1 MKTLTQ
7 HIYENLF
14 TKHEI
19 NEKLIINKDFKSY
32 HEYSCEKPNDSGT
45 CLCIS
50 IPTTSNNN
58 DERIALY
65 EFNYHKDGDMI
76 SAGKIN
82 FELGDDGFYFMQ
94 DTTNYPNWVYVLLFG
109 EDAKKFLNKLLKN
122 ERRKIDI
129 SEFVNSIDIAKKE
142 KFVCK
147 DDWKSFYDED
157 RINDIKYDIK

>member
-1 MKTLTQ
+1 MKTLSQ
-7 HIYENLF
+7 HL
-14 TKHEI
+14 
-19 NEKLIINKDFKSY
+19 NERLIINKDFKSY

-50 IPTTSNNN
+50 IPTISNNN

-94 DTTNYPNWVYVLLFG
+94 DTTKSNWVYVLLFG
-109 EDAKKFLNKLLKN
+109 KDAKKFLNKLLKN

>member
-45 CLCIS
+45 CLGIS
-50 IPTTSNNN
+50 IPTIYNTN

-65 EFNYHKDGDMI
+65 EFNYYKDGDMI
-76 SAGKIN
+76 SVGNIN
-82 FELGDDGFYFMQ
+82 FELGDDGFYFKTQ
-94 DTTNYPNWVYVLLFG
+94 DTNKPDWICILLFG
-109 EDAKKFLNKLLKN
+109 KDAKKFLNKLLKN
-122 ERRKIDI
+122 NRRKIDI
-129 SEFVNSIDIAKKE
+129 SEFVDSIDIAKKE

-147 DDWKSFYDED
+147 DNWKSLYDED
-157 RINDIKYDIK
+157 RINDIKYNIK